1 MRLTITN
8 AEPSPLPAYNK
19 VTFMPFRK
27 LVRLFAILLF
37 CLPAFAAINDS
48 LRDGHPERYIVQ
60 KGDTLWDISS
70 RFLHDPWLWPEIW
83 YHNPEVRNPHL
94 IYPGDI
100 ISLVYIDGK
109 PRLTVQTKDRAGEVV
124 KLSPRV
130 REESISSAIPT
141 IPLEAIRPFLTETRI
156 VEEGVLDSAPYVLAS
171 ADERVMSAANDRIYV
186 RGLSEE
192 PLKNYTIVRKG
203 DAFIDP
209 DTKQVLGREARHV
222 GDANTTSAGD
232 PATLTVVSSNREI
245 LKGDRVL
252 PPTDDAFQAN
262 FIPKAP
268 DQTVE
273 GRIIAVLDG
282 VSQIGQYS
290 IVVLNRGLSHEL
302 QVGDVLAVYKTG
314 ETVRDTIGG
323 KRREMVKLPDERAG
337 ELIVFRAFDD
347 MSLGLIMQ
355 ATRAM
360 HVLDAVRN
368 P

>member
-1 MRLTITN
+1 
-8 AEPSPLPAYNK
+8 
-19 VTFMPFRK
+19 MPFRK
-27 LVRLFAILLF
+27 LSQLIAILLL
-37 CLPAFAAINDS
+37 CLPAFAATTDS

-60 KGDTLWDISS
+60 QGDTLWAISGH
-70 RFLHDPWLWPEIW
+70 FLHDPWLWPEIW
-83 YHNPEVRNPHL
+83 YHNPDIRNPHL
-94 IYPGDI
+94 IYPGDV

-109 PRLTVQTKDRAGEVV
+109 PRLTVQAGDRAGETV

-171 ADERVMSAANDRIYV
+171 ADARVMSAANDRIYV
-186 RGLSEE
+186 RGLGAE
-192 PLKNYTIVRKG
+192 PLKSYTIVRKG

-209 DTKQVLGREARHV
+209 DTKQVLGREARHI
-222 GDANTTSAGD
+222 GDAKTTSSGD
-232 PATLTVVSSNREI
+232 PATLTVTSTNREI

-252 PPTDDAFQAN
+252 PPLDDIFQAN
-262 FIPKAP
+262 FMPKAP
-268 DQTVE
+268 NQEIE

-282 VSQIGQYS
+282 VTQIGQYS
-290 IVVLNRGLSHEL
+290 IVVLNRGLQHSLE
-302 QVGDVLAVYKTG
+302 VGDVLAVYQVG
-314 ETVRDTIGG
+314 EMVRDTIGG
-323 KRREMVKLPDERAG
+323 KRGEQVKLPDERAG
-337 ELIVFRAFDD
+337 ELIVFRTFDN

-360 HVLDAVRN
+360 HVLDVVRN